1 MITMKYCIKCGKE
14 IGDNETLCSKCG
26 GFIPEN
32 KIQKN
37 KENKEIKENKSVVG
51 IVILIA
57 SIPTVSAIA
66 YLFIQLHYIK
76 SNVRN
81 KIYDKDSTI
90 IFKKHYNCKK
100 CLIQCE
106 LSSKCSKITDEDC
119 NIIEFLVKDK
129 DVTYT
134 VYYAKQDGFVK
145 YTDNRTKK
153 YNAKTVKEFFKD
165 KYKDYK
171 VDSVYEAKYDRY
183 YLSLED
189 SLTITIKKYGKVRDI
204 LTSELYKDILEH
216 LDSADTIELYL
227 KEDRILIF
235 RKGYVGLGSKNN
247 KKDPYRFNT
256 NTKTYDEIIKM
267 IVERYKE

>member
-26 GFIPEN
+26 EFIPEN

-37 KENKEIKENKSVVG
+37 EKNKENKSVVG
-51 IVILIA
+51 IIILIA
-57 SIPTVSAIA
+57 SVPTVSAIA
-66 YLFIQLHYIK
+66 YLLIQLHYIK

-90 IFKKHYNCKK
+90 IFKKYYNCKK
-100 CLIQCE
+100 CLVQCE
-106 LSSKCSKITDEDC
+106 LSSKCSKIADEECD
-119 NIIEFLVKDK
+119 IIEFLVKDK

-183 YLSLED
+183 YLSLAD

-204 LTSELYKDILEH
+204 LTSELYKDILKH

-267 IVERYKE
+267 IAERYKE

>member
-1 MITMKYCIKCGKE
+1 MKYCIKCSKE

-26 GFIPEN
+26 GNIKEN

-37 KENKEIKENKSVVG
+37 KENKENKSVVG
-51 IVILIA
+51 IIILIA
-57 SIPTVSAIA
+57 SLPTVSVIA
-66 YLFIQLHYIK
+66 YLLIQLHYIK

-106 LSSKCSKITDEDC
+106 LSSKCSKIIDEDC
-119 NIIEFLVKDK
+119 NIVEFLVKDK
-129 DVTYT
+129 EVTYT
-134 VYYAKQDGFVK
+134 VYYATEDGIVK
-145 YTDNRTKK
+145 YTDNRIKK
-153 YNAKTVKEFFKD
+153 YKEKTIKEFFKD

-171 VDSVYEAKYDRY
+171 VSSVYEAKYDRY

-227 KEDRILIF
+227 EEDRILIF

-267 IVERYKE
+267 ISEHYKE